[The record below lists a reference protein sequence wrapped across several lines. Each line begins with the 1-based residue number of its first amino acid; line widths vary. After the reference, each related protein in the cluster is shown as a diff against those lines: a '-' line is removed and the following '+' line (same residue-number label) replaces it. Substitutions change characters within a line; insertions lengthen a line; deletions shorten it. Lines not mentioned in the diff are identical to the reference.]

1 MTHGSWELE
10 TEIRKTWVAGG
21 RSGLLGSKFP
31 LHGFGDHNK
40 LRDLCVLVSSPVK
53 WEE

>member
-1 MTHGSWELE
+1 MAHGNWKL
-10 TEIRKTWVAGG
+10 RLG
-21 RSGLLGSKFP
+21 RPGWQEVDP